1 MIWKSSTGRRSTVD
15 SGQWTVYGR
24 QIGKG
29 IQYLFS
35 VAAIASIPL
44 LSGCLKYSFSGA
56 STKAKTIQVDP
67 FFNNTELGPA
77 NFGQTVTNRV
87 KDYFQQNSS
96 LRIVPSNGELQIEGT
111 VVTYSTAPVNVQAGS
126 GTGVTATPGYAS
138 QTRLTISIK
147 VNYVDGAEPKNSF
160 KDRPFTFYADF
171 DNTQDLIS
179 VQESLEKKILDQIM
193 IDIFNATI
201 ATW

>member
-1 MIWKSSTGRRSTVD
+1 VRKTAALISILLLGLISS
-15 SGQWTVYGR
+15 
-24 QIGKG
+24 
-29 IQYLFS
+29 
-35 VAAIASIPL
+35 
-44 LSGCLKYSFSGA
+44 LSGCLTYSLSGA
-56 STKAKTIQVDP
+56 STNAKSIQVDP

-96 LRIVPSNGELQIEGT
+96 LRVVPTNGELQIEGT
-111 VVTYSTAPVNVQAGS
+111 IVTYATAPQAPQAS
-126 GTGVTATPGYAS
+126 TGTGSAATPNYGAL
-138 QTRLTISIK
+138 TRLTIAIR
-147 VNYVDGAEPKNSF
+147 VNYSDNAEPKNSF
-160 KDRPFTFYADF
+160 KDRSFTFYADF
-171 DNTQDLIS
+171 DNSQDFYS